1 MASLAFIEVIGGG
14 VMQSSART
22 RLCGFRFGLLE
33 YVSWACWQPA
43 YANEPR
49 QIDASAHRAALPLI
63 SYPSS
68 INGFRLLCSGTRWK
82 ARPGHALKRHDS
94 RSA

>member
-14 VMQSSART
+14 VMKSSART

-49 QIDASAHRAALPLI
+49 PIDASAHRAALPLI
-63 SYPSS
+63 SYTWPGLTLHRVPLHRKRNSS
-68 INGFRLLCSGTRWK
+68 TDDG
-82 ARPGHALKRHDS
+82 
-94 RSA
+94 